1 LQAAPAAGEHGN
13 RQIILV
19 PDLLAISA
27 FSFPAKAKNET
38 PKGVRRQGS
47 FSGSERDESFL
58 GRGN

>member
-1 LQAAPAAGEHGN
+1 MEN
-13 RQIILV
+13 RRIILV

-58 GRGN
+58 GGGN